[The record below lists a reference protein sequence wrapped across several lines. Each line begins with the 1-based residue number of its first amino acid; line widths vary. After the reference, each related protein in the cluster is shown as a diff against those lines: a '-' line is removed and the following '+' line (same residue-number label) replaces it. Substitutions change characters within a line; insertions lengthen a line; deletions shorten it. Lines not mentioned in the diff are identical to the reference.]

1 MEVENFSDELCVGVK
16 GQSRPVIA
24 GCLRKIFRYRL
35 GIKRSGGRA
44 LNGLGYLPVYQP
56 QSNSEYRKSM
66 LGSQFVGDK
75 IHEREGKSPDHQLRS
90 QNLCSVEK
98 DVEILRQLG
107 GWLRS
112 SNPSKKA

>member
-1 MEVENFSDELCVGVK
+1 MK
-16 GQSRPVIA
+16 RA
-24 GCLRKIFRYRL
+24 GGK
-35 GIKRSGGRA
+35 A
-44 LNGLGYLPVYQP
+44 LNGLGRLPAYQT
-56 QSNSEYRKSM
+56 QSNSEYLQGMS
-66 LGSQFVGDK
+66 GSQFVGDK